1 MLIILYTE
9 RPALILYLKNIN
21 PFVRQSL
28 ITHLNHTNEKD
39 IFVKLKTY
47 DHRLF
52 YILSDK
58 GNIIINDKTY
68 PLEYGSIILFQ
79 SGTEYMWQLENDNE
93 LKFIAVN
100 FDYTHNFSHIKH
112 SMHPIHSDN
121 FDAKKILEHIEFED
135 TEILNSPIITNK
147 ISSFDRD
154 IRNLSTEFTIDT
166 EYRDELLSTIMKVLV
181 IKIIRSKVIGATNP
195 NRNYKFIK
203 TVIEYIQNNYT
214 EPLTNKSI
222 AEHFK
227 THPVYLNRAFK
238 EYTNKSIHA
247 FILNY
252 RLSAACILLRSEDL
266 PINLI
271 ASSVGYSD
279 TIQFYKMFKK
289 HIGVTPKQFRMNA
302 PSENAQDI

>member
-1 MLIILYTE
+1 M
-9 RPALILYLKNIN
+9 LILYLKNIN

-28 ITHLNHTNEKD
+28 ITHLNHNNEKD

-121 FDAKKILEHIEFED
+121 FDAKKILENVEFED
-135 TEILNSPIITNK
+135 TKILNNPIITNK

-166 EYRDELLSTIMKVLV
+166 EYRDELLSTIMKALI
-181 IKIIRSKVIGATNP
+181 IKIIRSKVIGTTNP
-195 NRNYKFIK
+195 NKNYKFVKKI
-203 TVIEYIQNNYT
+203 IEYIQNNYT
-214 EPLTNKSI
+214 EPLTNESI

-227 THPVYLNRAFK
+227 THPVYLNRVFK

-271 ASSVGYSD
+271 ASSVGYTD

-289 HIGVTPKQFRMNA
+289 HIGVTPKQFRINA
-302 PSENAQDI
+302 PSENPKDI